1 MTGRVTG
8 PGSARAGE
16 TAQRRETQIREAQL
30 RALHNQ
36 SGVALAASA
45 MAALLLV
52 LVMWESVPKAILF
65 GWLGVFFVLL
75 TYRMLHLLRYRRAA
89 PPPARPESRLGH
101 FMLGALASGCVWGS
115 AGLLMYVPGSLA
127 HQALLSTI
135 LFAVSAGS
143 AGVYPI
149 YLPTYYA
156 FIAPTLFPVIVR
168 MAWQA
173 DATHLTIGLMGITV
187 LATLLVIGRNLNRIM
202 TESLN
207 TRFENL
213 DLIEAL
219 TRQTA
224 TAEAAKQEAEASNRA
239 KSQFLAAAS
248 HDLRQPLHAL
258 GLFVA
263 ALNEKACA
271 RNVRDIVDHINS
283 SVESLE
289 VLFNEL
295 LDVSKLDAGV
305 VRPSVRPFP
314 IRSLLDRLRSDYRA
328 LAAEKG
334 LGLIIYP
341 SAAQVMSDLSL
352 LERILR
358 NLLSNAIRYTEKG
371 GITVECQRRGDIL
384 RIDVWDTGIG
394 IPADQHQRIF
404 EEFYQ
409 VGNPGRDR
417 RKGLGLGLAIVRRLA
432 RLLGHRLEMNS
443 TVGGGSVFSVE
454 VPLAKEARPE
464 TPEAEG
470 TAVANATLAGRRIVV
485 VDDEQTV
492 RDGMQALLTGWGCE
506 VIVAASADEAL
517 ERVANAAG
525 RPELVIADYR
535 LQGGANGIE
544 AIRHLRAVLGANVPG
559 ILITGDTAPDRLN
572 EAAAS
577 GYHLLHKPV
586 RPARLRAL
594 ISGTLRDGGDLPS

>member
-1 MTGRVTG
+1 MKGRVTG
-8 PGSARAGE
+8 PGARE
-16 TAQRRETQIREAQL
+16 PAQRRETQVREAQL
-30 RALHNQ
+30 HALHNQ

-75 TYRMLHLLRYRRAA
+75 TYRLLHLLRYRRAA
-89 PPPARPESRLGH
+89 PLRERAEAWLRH

-115 AGLLMYVPGSLA
+115 AGLLMYVPDSLA

-149 YLPTYYA
+149 HAPTYYG
-156 FIAPTLFPVIVR
+156 FIAPTLIPVIIR

-173 DATHLTIGLMGITV
+173 DTTHLTIGLMGITV

-202 TESLN
+202 MESLN

-213 DLIEAL
+213 DLIDAL
-219 TRQTA
+219 TEQKA
-224 TAEAAKQEAEASNRA
+224 DAERARQEAEASNRA
-239 KSQFLAAAS
+239 KSRFLAAAS

-263 ALNEKACA
+263 ALNEKARA
-271 RNVRDIVDHINS
+271 RDVRKIVDHINA

-289 VLFNEL
+289 ALFNEL

-305 VRPSVRPFP
+305 VRPSARPFP
-314 IRSLLDRLRSDYRA
+314 MQSLLDRLRSDYQA

-334 LGLIIYP
+334 LGFIIYP
-341 SAAQVMSDLSL
+341 SAAQVTSDPTL

-371 GITVECQRRGDIL
+371 RITVECRRRGDIL

-394 IPADQHQRIF
+394 IPADQYERIF

-409 VGNPGRDR
+409 IGNLGRDR

-432 RLLGHRLEMNS
+432 RLLGHRLEMSS

-454 VPLAKEARPE
+454 VPLGKKARPE
-464 TPEAEG
+464 VPAPG
-470 TAVANATLAGRRIVV
+470 GVGVANAVLAGHCIVV
-485 VDDEQTV
+485 VDDERTV
-492 RDGMQALLTGWGCE
+492 REGMEALLTGWGCE
-506 VIVAASADEAL
+506 VILAASADEAL
-517 ERVANAAG
+517 ERVANSAG
-525 RPELVIADYR
+525 RPDLVIADYR
-535 LQGGANGIE
+535 LQDGANGIE
-544 AIRHLRAVLGANVPG
+544 AIRRLQAALGANLPG

-586 RPARLRAL
+586 QPARLRAL
-594 ISGTLRDGGDLPS
+594 ISGKLRNGGAVPS